1 MKFQKI
7 QAIAAAA
14 SIALMTGCGGAS
26 GSGVPELTLTQSSK
40 VIAAGSKATFSA
52 QPGGNLA
59 AATPTWAISGAFAMP
74 SITAIAAGNTDVGTL
89 SAASGNTVTYTAP
102 ATVPV
107 YVSAGN
113 NSYEQGFV
121 GLTVSASAP
130 AGNGVAGTLIQIP
143 ITITA
148 PSVTAGISPLTV
160 SVALNG
166 SQQFNGY
173 AVGDTNNGVTWQ
185 VNGVTGGSTAAGT
198 VTTSSTAGGLYTA
211 PAAMPMTGST
221 VTVTAISQ
229 ADPTKS
235 ASAVVTLH

>member
-1 MKFQKI
+1 M
-7 QAIAAAA
+7 AAAA
-14 SIALMTGCGGAS
+14 SIGLLTSCGGAGS
-26 GSGVPELTLTQSSK
+26 GSPELTLTQSSK
-40 VIAAGSKATFSA
+40 IMAAGSKATFSA

-59 AATPTWAISGAFAMP
+59 GATPTWVISGAFAMP

-89 SAASGNTVTYTAP
+89 SAVSGNTVIYTAP
-102 ATVPV
+102 ATAPV

-121 GLTVSASAP
+121 GLTVSANAP
-130 AGNGVAGTLIQIP
+130 VGNGVAGTLIQIP
-143 ITITA
+143 IAITA
-148 PSVTAGISPLTV
+148 PSVTAGISPLTA

-166 SQQFNGY
+166 TQQFNGY
-173 AVGDTNNGVTWQ
+173 AVGSTNNGVTWQ
-185 VNGVTGGSTAAGT
+185 VNGVTGGSTATGT

-229 ADPTKS
+229 ADGTKS

>member
-7 QAIAAAA
+7 QAMVAVTLIGLLT
-14 SIALMTGCGGAS
+14 SCGGAS
-26 GSGVPELTLTQSSK
+26 GSGAPELTLTQSSK

-59 AATPTWAISGAFAMP
+59 SATPTWVISGAFAMP
-74 SITAIAAGNTDVGTL
+74 SVTAIAAGNTDVGTL
-89 SAASGNTVTYTAP
+89 SVTSGDTVTYTAP
-102 ATVPV
+102 ATPPV

-143 ITITA
+143 IAITA
-148 PSVTAGISPLTV
+148 PSMTAGISPLMAT
-160 SVALNG
+160 VALSG
-166 SQQFNGY
+166 TQQFNGY

-185 VNGVTGGSTAAGT
+185 VNGVTGGSTATGT

-221 VTVTAISQ
+221 VTVTVISQ
-229 ADPTKS
+229 ADTTKS

>member
-1 MKFQKI
+1 MKFLTI
-7 QAIAAAA
+7 QAMAAAA
-14 SIALMTGCGGAS
+14 SIGLLMGCGGGAGS
-26 GSGVPELTLTQSSK
+26 GSSELTLTQSSK
-40 VIAAGSKATFSA
+40 VMAAGSKATFSA

-59 AATPTWAISGAFAMP
+59 SATPTWVISGAFAMP

-89 SAASGNTVTYTAP
+89 SAGSGNTVTYTAP
-102 ATVPV
+102 ATAPV

-121 GLTVSASAP
+121 GLTVSANAP
-130 AGNGVAGTLIQIP
+130 VGNGVAGTLIQIP
-143 ITITA
+143 IAITA
-148 PSVTAGISPLTV
+148 PSVTAGISPLTA

-166 SQQFNGY
+166 TQQFNGY
-173 AVGDTNNGVTWQ
+173 AVGNTDNGVTWQ
-185 VNGVTGGSTAAGT
+185 VNGVTGGSTATGT

-229 ADPTKS
+229 ADGTKS
-235 ASAVVTLH
+235 ASAVVALH

>member
-7 QAIAAAA
+7 QALAAAA
-14 SIALMTGCGGAS
+14 SIGLLIGCGGAGS
-26 GSGVPELTLTQSSK
+26 GSPELTLTQSSK

-59 AATPTWAISGAFAMP
+59 AATPTWVISGAFAMP
-74 SITAIAAGNTDVGTL
+74 SITAIAAGNTDVGSL
-89 SAASGNTVTYTAP
+89 SATSGNTVTYTAP
-102 ATVPV
+102 ATAPV

-121 GLTVSASAP
+121 GITVSASAP
-130 AGNGVAGTLIQIP
+130 VGNGVAGTLIQIP
-143 ITITA
+143 IAITA
-148 PSVTAGISPLTV
+148 PSVTAGISPLTA

-166 SQQFNGY
+166 TQQFNGY
-173 AVGDTNNGVTWQ
+173 AVGNTNNGVTWQ
-185 VNGVTGGSTAAGT
+185 VNGVTGGSMATGT

-229 ADPTKS
+229 ADGTKS

>member
-7 QAIAAAA
+7 QAMAAVA
-14 SIALMTGCGGAS
+14 SIALLTSCGGAA
-26 GSGVPELTLTQSSK
+26 GSGTPQLTLTQSSK
-40 VIAAGSKATFSA
+40 VIPAGSKATFSV

-59 AATPTWAISGAFAMP
+59 AATPTWVISGAFAMP
-74 SITAIAAGNTDVGTL
+74 SITPIAAGNTDVGTV
-89 SAASGNTVTYTAP
+89 SAVSGDAVTYTAP
-102 ATVPV
+102 STPPV

-130 AGNGVAGTLIQIP
+130 VGNGVAGTLIQIP
-143 ITITA
+143 IAITA
-148 PSVTAGISPLTV
+148 PSVIAGISPLTA

-166 SQQFNGY
+166 TQQFNGY
-173 AVGDTNNGVTWQ
+173 AVGSSNNGVTWQ
-185 VNGVTGGSTAAGT
+185 VNGVTGGSAATGT
-198 VTTSSTAGGLYTA
+198 VTIDSSAGGVYTA
-211 PAAMPMTGST
+211 PAAMPMTGNT
-221 VTVTAISQ
+221 VTVMAISQ